1 MNADRVVAL
10 AVVLAC
16 IVAMGVSA
24 TTLESSLSSNP
35 DEVIDLDFENV
46 PFGNDQAKSIKK
58 EVQTNKQNPDQQVQK
73 QKPQQSQQQQQQQQP
88 NRGSDE
94 GEGPGDEVPLWQRLL
109 DLLLELLPY
118 LLALL
123 ALLFVAAAARRYGSQ
138 LLALV
143 LALLPQGRHGDES
156 TGAEWVADPRNEVER
171 AWLAMTDRAG
181 IQRPRQMTTAECA
194 SAAVAAGLDPE
205 GVETLRSV
213 FENVRYGTQ
222 PITDDD
228 ARRARESLR
237 RMNLGGEF

>member
-10 AVVLAC
+10 VVVLAC

-24 TTLESSLSSNP
+24 TTLESSLSSDP

-46 PFGNDQAKSIKK
+46 PFGNDQAQSIKK
-58 EVQTNKQNPDQQVQK
+58 EVQTNKDNPQQQVQK
-73 QKPQQSQQQQQQQQP
+73 QEPQSQRQQQEQEP
-88 NRGSDE
+88 ERGPDE
-94 GEGPGDEVPLWQRLL
+94 GEGPGDEVPLWKQLL

-123 ALLFVAAAARRYGSQ
+123 ALVAIATALRRYGERILG
-138 LLALV
+138 LLFAF
-143 LALLPQGRHGDES
+143 LPQDDGGDA
-156 TGAEWVADPRNEVER
+156 GGVEWVADPRNEIER
-171 AWLAMTDRAG
+171 AWLTMTDRAG

-194 SAAVAAGLDPE
+194 SAAVAAGLDPD